1 METKY
6 SQFLLYDSATIIP
19 DIIIIITGLNK
30 LVCITFLLVKK
41 KKKNLVELSHS
52 NSFII

>member
-19 DIIIIITGLNK
+19 DIIIITGLNK

-41 KKKNLVELSHS
+41 KRKKFS
-52 NSFII
+52 